1 MQQVHTQAALPEF
14 VLSNCRNR
22 VILEGAASRSI
33 SGQPAASETTHSVA
47 QRGSNGV
54 AAAVT
59 SGSSN
64 EADAGE
70 EDAGEEDAGEADV
83 SEADASEADASEADV
98 SEADAGDAGDA
109 RDASDE
115 ADGEADDI
123 VNVSTL
129 HTSQD
134 EGETEDEDEDVDADA
149 AKKQAEK
156 RKRYGWYPPP
166 CQHQNAHLK

>member
-47 QRGSNGV
+47 QRGNNGV
-54 AAAVT
+54 AAESAAQVDT
-59 SGSSN
+59 SGSS
-64 EADAGE
+64 ADQNAGQTA
-70 EDAGEEDAGEADV
+70 ED
-83 SEADASEADASEADV
+83 DASEADASEADV
-98 SEADAGDAGDA
+98 SEADAGDAGDG

-115 ADGEADDI
+115 ADGEANDI
-123 VNVSTL
+123 VNVSAL